1 MIQTHNHWLA
11 PIHHMTDTNQQTN
24 ASITTGKDNC
34 LIGSPTSTFSISQL
48 RVGIGP
54 ILATIGL
61 GFLVLIPG
69 AFANGWLAHLLGM
82 ERSMAMPW
90 LAHYVDHGVM
100 VLIALALIAWL
111 SKGHFS
117 EYGLQRPKGKS
128 YVLAAIAWGT
138 FFGILMTV
146 VDYLPQILA
155 RTPPPDNL
163 LLSRASVAGWLGF
176 ECVFV
181 GFCEEIPFRG
191 LLQTFLMQRTS
202 GCIRLGKFDMHIAGV
217 ILAMLFALAH
227 ITNFW
232 QRPFWFALAQQVYAF
247 ALGILYA
254 YWREKSGSLLAS
266 IIGHNLSDGVEYAL
280 MFLLTWLWR

>member
-1 MIQTHNHWLA
+1 MAH
-11 PIHHMTDTNQQTN
+11 TNQQTS
-24 ASITTGKDNC
+24 AITAGKENY

-48 RVGIGP
+48 RVRIGP
-54 ILATIGL
+54 ILAIIGL

-69 AFANGWLAHLLGM
+69 AFANGWVRHILGL
-82 ERSMAMPW
+82 ERGMAMPW
-90 LAHYVDHGVM
+90 LAHYVDHAVM
-100 VLIALALIAWL
+100 LVISLVLIAWL
-111 SKGHFS
+111 CKGHFS

-146 VDYLPQILA
+146 VDYFPQILA
-155 RTPPPDNL
+155 RIPPPDNL
-163 LLSRASVAGWLGF
+163 PLSAASMAGWLGF
-176 ECVFV
+176 EFIFV

-191 LLQTFLMQRTS
+191 LLQTFLMRRTS
-202 GCIRLGKFDMHIAGV
+202 GRIRLGKFDMHIAGV

-232 QRPFWFALAQQVYAF
+232 QRPFWFALAQQIYAL

-266 IIGHNLSDGVEYAL
+266 IIGHNFSDGVEYAL
-280 MFLLTWLWR
+280 MFLMTWLWR